1 MSTKTRDISDYLDDI
16 ATAINE
22 AEEFTSNMTY
32 ETCASDRKTVNA
44 VIRSLEV
51 LGEATKR
58 IPASFRQ
65 KHPDIPWSKM
75 AGMRDVLIH
84 DYMGVDLKTVWKVVK
99 ERLPELNSLLATLVS
114 SKKD

>member
-32 ETCASDRKTVNA
+32 ETFASDRKTVNA

-58 IPASFRQ
+58 IPVLFRQ
-65 KHPDIPWSKM
+65 THARHSVEQNSWHARRTHP
-75 AGMRDVLIH
+75 
-84 DYMGVDLKTVWKVVK
+84 
-99 ERLPELNSLLATLVS
+99 RLHGC
-114 SKKD
+114 

>member
-22 AEEFTSNMTY
+22 VEEFTSNMTY
-32 ETCASDRKTVNA
+32 ETFASDRKTVNA

-58 IPASFRQ
+58 IPASFR
-65 KHPDIPWSKM
+65 
-75 AGMRDVLIH
+75 
-84 DYMGVDLKTVWKVVK
+84 
-99 ERLPELNSLLATLVS
+99 
-114 SKKD
+114 